1 MVTRLLVPKA
11 NSYLQLPRGP
21 NSLSSAAPQG
31 EGSTAGRTAL
41 AGIPRTHI
49 AHTVLT
55 NDFTLQLT
63 GNGPAGRQVRMRR
76 KPGGLEAATQC
87 ENMGAEKQTP
97 DSRALGSSHTLLKC
111 LAY

>member
-21 NSLSSAAPQG
+21 NSLSSAAQG

-41 AGIPRTHI
+41 AGIPRTHV

-55 NDFTLQLT
+55 KDFTLQLT

-87 ENMGAEKQTP
+87 ENMGAEKQMP